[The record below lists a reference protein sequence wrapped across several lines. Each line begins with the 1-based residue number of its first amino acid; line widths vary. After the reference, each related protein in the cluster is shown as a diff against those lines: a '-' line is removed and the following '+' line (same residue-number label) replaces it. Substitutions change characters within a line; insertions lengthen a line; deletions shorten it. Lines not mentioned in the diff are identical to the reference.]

1 MAMNAVQVASPPQM
15 PDYVQGTE
23 YDEAG
28 RVTLRTLGDNAVQTR
43 FTYSAWNYADMGGKL
58 QRIFS
63 QKPGE
68 NPTTHQDLRYTYD
81 ENGNIMQILDYVS
94 ADPQTEEPL
103 TQDFE
108 YDALDRLTYAIGH
121 YGGRGNYPEEYYT
134 YNSVTG
140 NLSSKAGLAYTYGD
154 PAHKHAV
161 TAMDSN
167 SYSYDANGNMITR
180 MVNQQTYNFTYD
192 AENHLIAVSGAA
204 QEQFTYNGD
213 GQRVV
218 ATEGI
223 TKTVFVGN
231 YFEWQIVA
239 DGEFTT
245 TQTTKYYYAGGTR
258 VAMQRGGE
266 GTKYL
271 LGDHLGSA
279 SVVLNADGTALG
291 SQGYLP
297 WGKVNFTEGTIPTE
311 YTFTG
316 QYSDSCIKLLWYNS
330 RWYDPELGRFMQPDI
345 IIPEASQGTLAWDR
359 YAYVNNNPLKWDD
372 PSGHCLILCTA
383 IIGAAIGAIVGAVGY
398 TAYTAA
404 TGSAFNVGSM
414 LLAAG
419 GGAVAGAFIGSGVG
433 LIAAASGAA
442 AGAAGAAT
450 TAAEVAAGASGTAAA
465 ANTACGGDMCA
476 SEAQSASQTATAAAQ
491 ALGKAGE
498 AAANIVKNTVRIP
511 SLTQTANYRIP
522 DQLLPNLN
530 ILSEVKNVQYL
541 GLTNQ
546 IEDFLMYAE
555 QQGYVFQLFVRESTR
570 LSGPLMALEEAGRI
584 VVLRILP
591 QAN

>member
-68 NPTTHQDLRYTYD
+68 DPVTHQDLRYSYD
-81 ENGNIMQILDYVS
+81 ENGNITQILDYAS

-223 TKTVFVGN
+223 TTTVFVG
-231 YFEWQIVA
+231 
-239 DGEFTT
+239 
-245 TQTTKYYYAGGTR
+245 K
-258 VAMQRGGE
+258 
-266 GTKYL
+266 
-271 LGDHLGSA
+271 
-279 SVVLNADGTALG
+279 
-291 SQGYLP
+291 
-297 WGKVNFTEGTIPTE
+297 
-311 YTFTG
+311 
-316 QYSDSCIKLLWYNS
+316 
-330 RWYDPELGRFMQPDI
+330 
-345 IIPEASQGTLAWDR
+345 
-359 YAYVNNNPLKWDD
+359 
-372 PSGHCLILCTA
+372 
-383 IIGAAIGAIVGAVGY
+383 
-398 TAYTAA
+398 
-404 TGSAFNVGSM
+404 
-414 LLAAG
+414 
-419 GGAVAGAFIGSGVG
+419 
-433 LIAAASGAA
+433 
-442 AGAAGAAT
+442 
-450 TAAEVAAGASGTAAA
+450 
-465 ANTACGGDMCA
+465 
-476 SEAQSASQTATAAAQ
+476 
-491 ALGKAGE
+491 
-498 AAANIVKNTVRIP
+498 
-511 SLTQTANYRIP
+511 
-522 DQLLPNLN
+522 
-530 ILSEVKNVQYL
+530 
-541 GLTNQ
+541 
-546 IEDFLMYAE
+546 
-555 QQGYVFQLFVRESTR
+555 
-570 LSGPLMALEEAGRI
+570 
-584 VVLRILP
+584 
-591 QAN
+591 